1 MNIFKLSIKNIISK
15 PLSSLLSL
23 ALLVFGIGI
32 ISLLLQLNSLIKTQ
46 MDNNLKGIDMV
57 VGAKGSPLQLILSA
71 VYHIDSPTGNISVED
86 AKKIKNN
93 RMVGSSIDLLY
104 GDNYKGYRIVG
115 TDDEFLD
122 LYDAKIKD
130 GRKWENPF
138 EVVVGSK
145 IYSNLGLKLDDEL
158 ISSHGLRETG
168 EAHGDQLFKIV
179 GLLEP
184 SNSVIDQLI
193 VTSPESI
200 WDLHGE
206 HDHSGEKHDDKH
218 DHEHDDEHDHEHD
231 DEEITAMLIKFKN
244 PMNIIQFPRQINE
257 ETNLQAAV
265 PSYEIS
271 RLFKLFGFG
280 IETLTYLAYLII
292 IVSAFSLFINLFNSM
307 RDRKYEMALI
317 RTLGSSRSQLSFM
330 IIFESLILTTVG
342 FLLGLLV
349 SRLGVMFVS
358 SLMEE
363 SLNYNLNSFGIL
375 NEELWLLILS
385 IFIGLISSIIP
396 ALQVYNLNIS
406 EGNAEVHDYFYI
418 PGIIMLCCG
427 LAVYSIFSYRNRLT
441 QIKIGTLNSFLT
453 SLLIFF
459 FLLKT

>member
-1 MNIFKLSIKNIISK
+1 LNIFKLSIKNLVSK
-15 PLSSLLSL
+15 PLNSILSL
-23 ALLVFGIGI
+23 ALLIFGIGI
-32 ISLLLQLNSLIKTQ
+32 ISLMLQLNSLIKTQ

-115 TDDEFLD
+115 TEQKFLD
-122 LYDAKIKD
+122 LYNAKIKE
-130 GRKWENPF
+130 GKKWEEPF

-145 IYSNLGLKLDDEL
+145 IYSKLNLNIDDEL
-158 ISSHGLRETG
+158 VSSHGLRETG
-168 EAHGDQLFKIV
+168 ELHTDRLFKIV

-193 VTSPESI
+193 VTSPQSI
-200 WDLHGE
+200 WDLHDDHDHDSEE
-206 HDHSGEKHDDKH
+206 HDE
-218 DHEHDDEHDHEHD
+218 EHDHEHD
-231 DEEITAMLIKFKN
+231 EEHDHEHDEEHDHEHDEEHDHEDDDKEITAMLIKFKS

-257 ETNLQAAV
+257 DTNLQAAV

-307 RDRKYEMALI
+307 RERKYEMALI
-317 RTLGSSRSQLSFM
+317 RTLGSSRRQLSMM

-342 FLLGLLV
+342 FFIGLLV

-363 SLNYNLNSFGIL
+363 SLNYNLKSFGIL
-375 NEELWLLILS
+375 NEELWLLGLS

-406 EGNAEVHDYFYI
+406 ET
-418 PGIIMLCCG
+418 
-427 LAVYSIFSYRNRLT
+427 LADE
-441 QIKIGTLNSFLT
+441 
-453 SLLIFF
+453 
-459 FLLKT
+459 

>member
-1 MNIFKLSIKNIISK
+1 MNIFKLSIKNIVSK
-15 PLSSLLSL
+15 PLNSILSL
-23 ALLVFGIGI
+23 ALLIFGIGI
-32 ISLLLQLNSLIKTQ
+32 ISLMLQLNSLIKTQ

-115 TDDEFLD
+115 TEQKFLD
-122 LYDAKIKD
+122 LYKAKIKE
-130 GRKWENPF
+130 GRKWEDPF

-145 IYSNLGLKLDDEL
+145 IYSKFNIKIDDEL
-158 ISSHGLRETG
+158 MSSHGLRETG
-168 EAHGDQLFKIV
+168 EEHADQLFKVV

-193 VTSPESI
+193 VTSPQSI
-200 WDLHGE
+200 WDLHDDHDHGGEE
-206 HDHSGEKHDDKH
+206 HDEEH
-218 DHEHDDEHDHEHD
+218 DHEHDEEHDHEHDEEHDHEHDEEHDHEHDEEHDHEHD
-231 DEEITAMLIKFKN
+231 DKEITAMLIKFKS

-257 ETNLQAAV
+257 DTNLQAAV

-307 RDRKYEMALI
+307 RERKYEMALI
-317 RTLGSSRSQLSFM
+317 RTLGSSRRQLSMM

-342 FLLGLLV
+342 FFIGLLV

-363 SLNYNLNSFGIL
+363 SLNYNLKSFGIL
-375 NEELWLLILS
+375 NEELWLLGLS

-406 EGNAEVHDYFYI
+406 ET
-418 PGIIMLCCG
+418 
-427 LAVYSIFSYRNRLT
+427 LADE
-441 QIKIGTLNSFLT
+441 
-453 SLLIFF
+453 
-459 FLLKT
+459 

>member
-1 MNIFKLSIKNIISK
+1 MNIFKLSIKNIVSK
-15 PLSSLLSL
+15 PLNSVLSL
-23 ALLVFGIGI
+23 ALLIFGIGI
-32 ISLLLQLNSLIKTQ
+32 ISLMLQLNSLIKTQ

-115 TDDEFLD
+115 TEQKFLD
-122 LYDAKIKD
+122 LYNAKIKE
-130 GRKWENPF
+130 GKKWDEPF

-145 IYSNLGLKLDDEL
+145 IYSKFNIKIDDEL
-158 ISSHGLRETG
+158 VSSHGLRETG
-168 EAHGDQLFKIV
+168 ELHTDRLFKVV

-193 VTSPESI
+193 VTSPQSI
-200 WDLHGE
+200 WDLHDD
-206 HDHSGEKHDDKH
+206 HDHGSEDHEEEH
-218 DHEHDDEHDHEHD
+218 DHEHDEEHDHDHDEEHDHEHDEEHDHDHDEEHDHEHD
-231 DEEITAMLIKFKN
+231 DKEITAMLIKFKS

-257 ETNLQAAV
+257 DTNLQAAV

-307 RDRKYEMALI
+307 RERKYEMALI
-317 RTLGSSRSQLSFM
+317 RTLGSSRRQLSMM

-342 FLLGLLV
+342 FFIGLLV

-363 SLNYNLNSFGIL
+363 SLNYNLKSFGIL
-375 NEELWLLILS
+375 DEELWLLGLS

-406 EGNAEVHDYFYI
+406 ET
-418 PGIIMLCCG
+418 
-427 LAVYSIFSYRNRLT
+427 LADE
-441 QIKIGTLNSFLT
+441 
-453 SLLIFF
+453 
-459 FLLKT
+459 

>member
-130 GRKWENPF
+130 GRKWEDPF

-145 IYSNLGLKLDDEL
+145 IYSNLGLKLGDEL
-158 ISSHGLRETG
+158 MSSHGLRETG

-206 HDHSGEKHDDKH
+206 HDHSGEEHDDEH

-231 DEEITAMLIKFKN
+231 DEEITAMLIKFQN

-317 RTLGSSRSQLSFM
+317 RTLGSSRGQLSFM

-342 FLLGLLV
+342 FLIGLLV

-406 EGNAEVHDYFYI
+406 EVLGDE
-418 PGIIMLCCG
+418 
-427 LAVYSIFSYRNRLT
+427 
-441 QIKIGTLNSFLT
+441 
-453 SLLIFF
+453 
-459 FLLKT
+459 

>member
-1 MNIFKLSIKNIISK
+1 LNIFKLSIKNIISK

-23 ALLVFGIGI
+23 TLLVFGIGI

-130 GRKWENPF
+130 GRKWEDPF

-145 IYSNLGLKLDDEL
+145 IHSKFDLKLDDEL
-158 ISSHGLRETG
+158 MSSHGLRETG

-200 WDLHGE
+200 WDLHAE
-206 HDHSGEKHDDKH
+206 HDHSGEEHDDEHDHEHDDEHDHEHDDEHDHEHDDEH

-231 DEEITAMLIKFKN
+231 DEEITAMLIKFQN

-292 IVSAFSLFINLFNSM
+292 VVSAFSLFINLFNSM

-317 RTLGSSRSQLSFM
+317 RTLGSSRRQLSFM

-342 FLLGLLV
+342 FLIGLLV

-406 EGNAEVHDYFYI
+406 EVLGDE
-418 PGIIMLCCG
+418 
-427 LAVYSIFSYRNRLT
+427 
-441 QIKIGTLNSFLT
+441 
-453 SLLIFF
+453 
-459 FLLKT
+459 

>member
-1 MNIFKLSIKNIISK
+1 MNIFKLSIKNLLSK
-15 PLSSLLSL
+15 PLNSILSL
-23 ALLVFGIGI
+23 ALLIFGIGI
-32 ISLLLQLNSLIKTQ
+32 ISLMLQLNSLIKTQ

-115 TDDEFLD
+115 TEQKFLD
-122 LYDAKIKD
+122 LYNAKIKE
-130 GRKWENPF
+130 GKKWEEPF

-145 IYSNLGLKLDDEL
+145 IYSKLNLNIDDEL
-158 ISSHGLRETG
+158 VSSHGLRETG
-168 EAHGDQLFKIV
+168 ELHTDRLFKIV

-193 VTSPESI
+193 VTSPQSI
-200 WDLHGE
+200 WDLHDDHDHDSEE
-206 HDHSGEKHDDKH
+206 HDE
-218 DHEHDDEHDHEHD
+218 EHDHEHD
-231 DEEITAMLIKFKN
+231 EEHDHEDDDKEITAMLIKFKS

-257 ETNLQAAV
+257 DTNLQAAV

-307 RDRKYEMALI
+307 RERKYEMALI
-317 RTLGSSRSQLSFM
+317 RTLGSSRRQLSMM

-342 FLLGLLV
+342 FFIGLLV

-363 SLNYNLNSFGIL
+363 SLNYNLKSFGIL
-375 NEELWLLILS
+375 NEELWLLGLS

-406 EGNAEVHDYFYI
+406 ET
-418 PGIIMLCCG
+418 
-427 LAVYSIFSYRNRLT
+427 LADE
-441 QIKIGTLNSFLT
+441 
-453 SLLIFF
+453 
-459 FLLKT
+459 

>member
-1 MNIFKLSIKNIISK
+1 M
-15 PLSSLLSL
+15 
-23 ALLVFGIGI
+23 
-32 ISLLLQLNSLIKTQ
+32 LQLNSLIKTQ

-115 TDDEFLD
+115 TEQKFLD
-122 LYDAKIKD
+122 LYNAKIKE
-130 GRKWENPF
+130 GRKWDDPF

-145 IYSNLGLKLDDEL
+145 IYSKFNININDEL

-168 EAHGDQLFKIV
+168 EQHTDQLFKVV
-179 GLLEP
+179 GLLES

-193 VTSPESI
+193 VTSPQSI
-200 WDLHGE
+200 WDLHDDHDHGSEEHDEE
-206 HDHSGEKHDDKH
+206 HDHEHDE
-218 DHEHDDEHDHEHD
+218 EHDDEHDHEHD
-231 DEEITAMLIKFKN
+231 DEHDHDDKEITAMLIKFKS

-257 ETNLQAAV
+257 DTNLQAAV

-307 RDRKYEMALI
+307 RERKYEMALI
-317 RTLGSSRSQLSFM
+317 RTLGSSRRQLSMM

-342 FLLGLLV
+342 FFIGLLV

-363 SLNYNLNSFGIL
+363 SLNYNLKSFGIL
-375 NEELWLLILS
+375 NEELLLLGLS

-406 EGNAEVHDYFYI
+406 ET
-418 PGIIMLCCG
+418 
-427 LAVYSIFSYRNRLT
+427 LADE
-441 QIKIGTLNSFLT
+441 
-453 SLLIFF
+453 
-459 FLLKT
+459 

>member
-15 PLSSLLSL
+15 PLNSILSL
-23 ALLVFGIGI
+23 ALLILGIGI

-86 AKKIKNN
+86 AEEIKNN

-115 TDDEFLD
+115 TEDKFLD
-122 LYDAKIKD
+122 LYNAKIKD
-130 GRKWENPF
+130 GKKWNAPF
-138 EVVVGSK
+138 EVVVGAK
-145 IYSNLGLKLDDEL
+145 IYSKLNINLNDEL

-168 EAHGDQLFKIV
+168 EAHVNQPFKVV

-184 SNSVIDQLI
+184 SNSVVDQLI
-193 VTSPESI
+193 ITSPQSI
-200 WDLHGE
+200 WDLH
-206 HDHSGEKHDDKH
+206 
-218 DHEHDDEHDHEHD
+218 DEHDHDDEDHEEHDNEDHDEHEHDHD
-231 DEEITAMLIKFKN
+231 DEDHDEHEHDHDDEDHDEHEHGDKEITAMLIKFKS

-257 ETNLQAAV
+257 NTNLQAAV

-292 IVSAFSLFINLFNSM
+292 LVSGFSLFINLFNSM
-307 RDRKYEMALI
+307 RERKYEMALI
-317 RTLGSSRSQLSFM
+317 RTLGASRSQLSVM
-330 IIFESLILTTVG
+330 VIFESLILTISG

-363 SLNYNLNSFGIL
+363 SLNYSLSSLYIL
-375 NEELWLLILS
+375 NEEFWLLGLS
-385 IFIGLISSIIP
+385 ILIGLISSLIP
-396 ALQVYNLNIS
+396 AIQVYKMNIS
-406 EGNAEVHDYFYI
+406 EI
-418 PGIIMLCCG
+418 
-427 LAVYSIFSYRNRLT
+427 LADE
-441 QIKIGTLNSFLT
+441 
-453 SLLIFF
+453 
-459 FLLKT
+459 